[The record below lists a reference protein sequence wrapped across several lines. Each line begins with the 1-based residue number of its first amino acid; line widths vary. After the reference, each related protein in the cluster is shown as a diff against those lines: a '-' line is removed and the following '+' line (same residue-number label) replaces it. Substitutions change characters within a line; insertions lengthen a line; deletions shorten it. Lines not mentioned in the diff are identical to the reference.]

1 MKKLFITIAVAL
13 LAAASAS
20 AQVKI
25 EVGGNYGGFSN
36 NVNSKNPAASF
47 LRSIKS
53 GFGFSGG
60 VMYDINLLNDVLFL
74 EPGVVYAM
82 NNITIKDI
90 NEKMKTQWI
99 QVPLSLGYS
108 ANVGFGSIDAFLGLY
123 YGHIIKQDEY
133 LDFNTNDFGI
143 NAEVGFALPAGI
155 GLFFNYKRGFID
167 LSKTSG
173 YRAFSNLASF
183 GLYFKF
189 GGRKE

>member
-36 NVNSKNPAASF
+36 NVNSQNPAASF

-82 NNITIKDI
+82 NNITVKDI

-133 LDFNTNDFGI
+133 LGFNTNDFGI
-143 NAEVGFALPAGI
+143 NAEIGYALPI
-155 GLFFNYKRGFID
+155 GLGLFINYKRGFLD